1 METYRVKLEV
11 ELEID
16 AFTVEDAVDLVTES
30 VYDLEGLGIT
40 VASVTVSDKSEH

>member
-1 METYRVKLEV
+1 MRTYRVKLEI

-40 VASVTVSDKSEH
+40 VADVTVTGRSEQ

>member
-1 METYRVKLEV
+1 MKTYRVKLEI

-16 AFTVEDAVDLVTES
+16 AFTAEDAVDMITES

-40 VASVTVSDKSEH
+40 VIDVAVTDRSEH